1 MKKFKNEKLAKKTI
15 TEKENKDE
23 KLGIYFLVSVILSFL
38 ITGIISY
45 FFLSGIEV
53 SKQLILSAGFFFL
66 NCMALFLSI
75 ISICK
80 K

>member
-1 MKKFKNEKLAKKTI
+1 MKKFKNEKLEKKNI

-45 FFLSGIEV
+45 FFISGIELY
-53 SKQLILSAGFFFL
+53 KQLILSAGFFFT
-66 NCMALFLSI
+66 NCMVLFLTI

>member
-1 MKKFKNEKLAKKTI
+1 MKKFKNEKLAKKII

-38 ITGIISY
+38 ITGMITY

-53 SKQLILSAGFFFL
+53 SKQLILSAGFFFM
-66 NCMALFLSI
+66 NIMALFLII